1 MKSFLVIGIGR
12 FGASTARTL
21 AQLGHEV
28 LAVDRSEERVNSV
41 KDEVLHAVVADT
53 TDERVLASLGI
64 SNFDCVLIC
73 VGDDLRSSIL
83 STVLCRE
90 LGAKRII
97 AKAQDALHAKLLLK
111 TGADQVVQPEHDGG
125 VRLARSVASE
135 SIIDSLDLSE
145 EYSVQE
151 IHVPKDWIGKS
162 LVGLNVRA
170 KFGVSVIA
178 MRRGGQLRM
187 SVDAN
192 ALLLPGDTLF
202 VIGDNKDLERLER

>member
-12 FGASTARTL
+12 FGASTACTL
-21 AQLGHEV
+21 ARMGHEV
-28 LAVDRSEERVNSV
+28 LAVDHREERVNAV

-90 LGAKRII
+90 LGAKRIV

-125 VRLARSVASE
+125 VRLARSIVSE
-135 SIIDSLDLSE
+135 NIVDSLDLSE
-145 EYSVQE
+145 GYSLQE
-151 IHVPKDWIGKS
+151 IHVPKHWLGES
-162 LVGLNVRA
+162 LVGLNVRVNY
-170 KFGVSVIA
+170 GVSVIA
-178 MRRGGQLRM
+178 IRREGRLLVNM
-187 SVDAN
+187 DAR
-192 ALLLPGDTLF
+192 APLLPDDTLLI
-202 VIGDNKDLERLER
+202 IGDNKDLERLGR